1 MQGWRRPLTGPVR
14 TGAVLAWAAA
24 LSGCTGEAGPWWFGS
39 LALVLVGAGGAGI
52 GWLLARQADR
62 SALHDSRQQARL
74 LQTLLT
80 DLTASPPW
88 RTDAQGRL
96 RPDNQLLTERFDAG
110 ERAQR
115 LQAQLCTPE
124 VLDATLATAP
134 GGAGLV
140 ELRAAPCFDGQ
151 GRFDGHLGVAR
162 VVAHDD
168 VASAALCTL
177 ADTQAAPLLV
187 LVRWAADPRW
197 RVLQANASARQRF
210 GEAPLLDTAAVA
222 AALPTGLRGPF
233 AAGAAAA
240 ETEGWQL
247 RHRVVAE
254 QTLCLLWQV
263 AGAAD
268 GEQASLT
275 YTVSHD
281 LRAPIRVVEG
291 FTRIVKEDYGRV
303 LDRVANDH
311 LDRVLGA
318 AARMNQM
325 IDAMLTLARL
335 STQPLARQPV
345 NLTQLA
351 GYVVD
356 DLRRASPE
364 REALI
369 QIEPGLQ
376 TEGDPTLLRLVLENL
391 LGNAWKYSARRPQTR
406 IEFGR
411 ETVDNRVV
419 YVVRDNGAGF
429 DMRSAER
436 LFGLFQRLHSANDFA
451 GTGVGLA
458 SVRRIIQR
466 HGGEIWADGE
476 PGRGAAFFFTLRA

>member
-1 MQGWRRPLTGPVR
+1 M
-14 TGAVLAWAAA
+14 A
-24 LSGCTGEAGPWWFGS
+24 LSGCTGDTGVWWFGS
-39 LALVLVGAGGAGI
+39 LALVLAAGGGAGI
-52 GWLLARQADR
+52 GWLLAQQSNRR
-62 SALHDSRQQARL
+62 ALHDTRQQARL
-74 LQTLLT
+74 LQGLLA
-80 DLTASPPW
+80 DLAGGPLW
-88 RTDAQGRL
+88 RSDAQGRQQ
-96 RPDNQLLTERFDAG
+96 PDGQPLTDRFDAG
-110 ERAQR
+110 ARAEQLAALLRSPEALAPTVVAQR
-115 LQAQLCTPE
+115 
-124 VLDATLATAP
+124 

-140 ELRAAPCFDGQ
+140 ELLAAPCFDDQ

-162 VVAHDD
+162 TVAHDD
-168 VASAALCTL
+168 AASAALATL
-177 ADTQAAPLLV
+177 AEAQTAPLLV
-187 LVRWAADPRW
+187 LARWTGDTRW
-197 RVLQANASARQRF
+197 RVLQANTAARQRF
-210 GEAPLLDTAAVA
+210 GEGPLLDTASIA
-222 AALPTGLRGPF
+222 AALPTGLRTGF
-233 AAGAAAA
+233 AAGAGSA
-240 ETEGWQL
+240 EAEGWLL
-247 RHRVVAE
+247 RQQTVGE
-254 QTLCLLWQV
+254 QALCLLWQV

-291 FTRIVKEDYGRV
+291 FTRIVKEDYGRE

-364 REALI
+364 REAQV
-369 QIEPGLQ
+369 QIEPDLQ

-391 LGNAWKYSARRPQTR
+391 LGNAWKYSARRAQTR

-411 ETVDNRVV
+411 ETVDGRVV

-458 SVRRIIQR
+458 SVRRIVQR

-476 PGRGAAFFFTLRA
+476 PGRGAAFYFTLRP